1 MSIEPMPLRGAI
13 LLQAL
18 EATTKARNVTYGD
31 PSVNLQCAGELK
43 AIYTKYAGDKYCE
56 AHDEAIEMVL
66 TKIGRIATGQPGHDD
81 TYIDAAAYVAIAS
94 ECQTKS
100 AIAEQ
105 NERAAIEEFC
115 DEAPYYT
122 QTVGVIVEDPINRD
136 TALPEPK
143 TRGMNADLAAAET
156 HGEIKAQSS
165 HPVLAGL
172 VYAKV
177 DEGSPRKEFGYR
189 AGVAK
194 LGDWVNFRPG
204 GNDYRIIHITD
215 DEFPTFKVQH
225 AYSGRTYTHIP
236 AHIYELHA

>member
-66 TKIGRIATGQPGHDD
+66 TKIGRIATGQRGHDD

-94 ECQTKS
+94 ECETKS
-100 AIAEQ
+100 AITEQ
-105 NERAAIEEFC
+105 NAAAELAVEFF
-115 DEAPYYT
+115 
-122 QTVGVIVEDPINRD
+122 GKHLVIEDPINRD
-136 TALPEPK
+136 TALLEPK

-156 HGEIKAQSS
+156 HGESNAQSS

-189 AGVAK
+189 KGVAK
-194 LGDWVNFRPG
+194 LGDWVNFNPG
-204 GNDYRIIHITD
+204 GDDYRIIHITD

-225 AYSGRTYTHIP
+225 AFNGRTFTHIP